1 MRPARLLVAF
11 LVAASIAG
19 VTACD
24 NLDVTNPN
32 NPSRV
37 TVVRSSQDALALV
50 SNAMLQWFNRS
61 GSTSPGVALSVM
73 ADEFSTGFADFG
85 GQDLSKEPREGINI
99 QNPANGPPHHA
110 TFPDYYGNIAAL
122 NTALQAVQKYNL
134 VLRNSSGVDVTTEA
148 TAFAKFFQ
156 GMNHGYIALMFD
168 RGYIYNE
175 TIDPDTLDYM
185 GSSTEVQDLIKPYDE
200 VMDTALAEMSAA
212 LTLASSKTFTYPK
225 TAPNIWFLGV
235 ERTNVEFQQVI
246 HTYMARLMVYVARNP
261 TERQAVDWNAVI
273 DHINKGVT
281 ADIVVQGVIGVVE
294 SSYKNRVSRLRTV
307 TPGDFMRVDYRT
319 VGPADVTERFRTWYA
334 LPWAQRVPFQLTTPD
349 RRIVGAPSRP
359 STCLPVPNP
368 TATPPVPGVPT
379 PDCGLYMG
387 YHNSTVFNS
396 DRGLGQRSFYFFH
409 RYGVLDA
416 YRSGPIPI
424 VNVAELDLLKAE
436 GLIRLGR
443 ADEAIPLIN
452 KYRVANGGLPPVDI
466 NGVPG
471 TAPNCVPRKLD
482 GTCGSLW
489 DAMRYEKRLETMGLE
504 GGPAFYDARGWQ
516 GLEAGTA
523 IQFPMP
529 LRDLQL
535 LRIEPYTFGGA
546 TGQATAPAPNPEK
559 CPVVLPRC
567 PAA

>member
-1 MRPARLLVAF
+1 MRPAKLLVAS

-37 TVVRSSQDALALV
+37 TVVRSSQDALALI

-85 GQDLSKEPREGINI
+85 GQDLSKEPREAINI
-99 QNPANGPPHHA
+99 QNPANGPPHHV

-122 NTALQAVQKYNL
+122 NTALQAIEKYDL
-134 VLRNSSGVDVTTEA
+134 VLRTSAGADVTTRGK
-148 TAFAKFFQ
+148 AFAKFMQ

-168 RGYIYNE
+168 KGYIYNE
-175 TIDPDTLDYM
+175 TIDPDTLDYT
-185 GSSTEVQDLIKPYDE
+185 GGQSEVQALIRPYSE

-212 LTLASSKTFTYPK
+212 LTLANSKPDTFPT
-225 TAPNIWFLGV
+225 TAPNQWFLGV
-235 ERTNVEFQQVI
+235 SRTNVDFARVI
-246 HTYMARLMVYVARNP
+246 HTYMARLMVYVARDP
-261 TERQAVDWNAVI
+261 AERQAVDWATVI
-273 DHINKGVT
+273 QHIDQGVT
-281 ADIVVQGVIGVVE
+281 SDIVVKGVIDVVQ
-294 SSYKNRVSRLRTV
+294 SQFKNRVSRLRTV

-319 VGPADVTERFRTWYA
+319 VGPADVTESFRNWYA
-334 LPWAQRVPFQLTTPD
+334 QPWASRLPFRMVGTPD
-349 RRIVGAPSRP
+349 RRIVGATSRP
-359 STCLPVPNP
+359 STCLPVPDP
-368 TATPPVPGVPT
+368 GPPVVVGVPSA
-379 PDCGLYMG
+379 DCGLYMG

-409 RYGVLDA
+409 RYGIGEA
-416 YRSGPIPI
+416 WRSGDIPI
-424 VNVAELDLLKAE
+424 VNVAEMDLLKAE

-452 KYRVANGGLPPVDI
+452 KYRVTNGQLPPVDI

-471 TAPNCVPRKLD
+471 TSPNCVPRKLN
-482 GTCGSLW
+482 GSCGSLW
-489 DAMRYEKRLETMGLE
+489 DAFRYEKRLETLGLE
-504 GGPAFYDARGWQ
+504 GGPAYYDARGW
-516 GLEAGTA
+516 GFLVEGTP
-523 IQFPMP
+523 IHFPIP

-546 TGQATAPAPNPEK
+546 SGEDAAPAPNPEA

-567 PAA
+567 P